1 MKISVFVKIK
11 SKVESIEQALDGSY
25 VVRVNARP
33 VEGEANTRI
42 IELFAE
48 YFKVPKKSIT
58 ILSGHSS
65 IKKIIQ
71 ISS

>member
-42 IELFAE
+42 IELLAE

-65 IKKIIQ
+65 KKKIIQ